1 VLQIS
6 SQRIYY
12 LIFGHLNPTKSNS
25 KMANLARIVAVN
37 SPKNTIIAMWN
48 RPAVAAMQAPLASR
62 ALTTSAARRDID
74 SAAKFIGAGA
84 ATVGV
89 AGSGAG
95 IGSVFGSLIIGYA
108 RNPSL
113 KQQLFSYAILGFA
126 LSEAMG
132 LFCLMMAFLLLFAF

>member
-1 VLQIS
+1 MGNAGKPSCLQMGVVLPDIFLIGVQIP
-6 SQRIYY
+6 SQRIYN
-12 LIFGHLNPTKSNS
+12 LILGHLNPTKSNS

-62 ALTTSAARRDID
+62 ALTT
-74 SAAKFIGAGA
+74 GA

-113 KQQLFSYAILGFA
+113 KQ
-126 LSEAMG
+126 
-132 LFCLMMAFLLLFAF
+132 

>member
-1 VLQIS
+1 MSAIARLSVSPRLAMAAY
-6 SQRIYY
+6 QRTVS
-12 LIFGHLNPTKSNS
+12 LTG
-25 KMANLARIVAVN
+25 
-37 SPKNTIIAMWN
+37 
-48 RPAVAAMQAPLASR
+48 SR

-113 KQQLFSYAILGFA
+113 KRQLFSYAILGFA